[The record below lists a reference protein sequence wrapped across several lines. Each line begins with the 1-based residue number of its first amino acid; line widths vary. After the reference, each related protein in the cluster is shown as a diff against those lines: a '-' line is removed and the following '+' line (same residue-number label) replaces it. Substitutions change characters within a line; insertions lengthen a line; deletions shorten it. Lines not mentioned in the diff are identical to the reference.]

1 MKKFHNIKISLLLFI
16 LSLSG
21 VSHSQVLRDPPG
33 YTNPA
38 LFNTCFDQMGTI
50 EFSSKQIFRG
60 SDASSSKGSQVL
72 TTYCIPLVGDLNG
85 DGYPEIIGTGVS
97 AGSYNSMK
105 DVRIYNGQNGQLI
118 STLALGETFGN
129 NGVWHASPSYMALV
143 NTKRAAIGL
152 GTGESKNAEL
162 IVAFSN
168 PGSTYGH
175 RIESFDIIYNSNT
188 KQYRLYSRWYAKYYD
203 GSRSDR
209 LAKPIPQVLDFDGD
223 GKAEVL
229 VYNRIFDAET
239 GTIKLTLGNL
249 TTSEGTCVHVG
260 KDYNATHSATG
271 DAYANFSYTYD
282 MDFDGTYDYV
292 AGGMIYYD
300 IDFKGNHKLID
311 VSGTNYSY
319 AGAPQNVKDGHTG
332 VADING
338 DGIPDVVVVRSSS
351 TDSKIEI
358 VVWDPNLLVLNTSGI
373 PVKNTGAIQPK
384 LLARLEFSM
393 NGSDFGNH
401 SYVYIGDI
409 DGREQ
414 TDRNT
419 GKKYRLPE
427 IAVLAGEFKYAD
439 SGSSTKTIARHP
451 NLTEN
456 GLTIDTSPTQ
466 YSASS
471 QSADR
476 RNGDMIAVTW
486 DVNATTPETRLKL
499 SFAMEHKDRS
509 ANTGFT
515 LFDFDND
522 GIQEI
527 CYKDEQT
534 IRIIKG
540 NTPQIKLGNNS
551 ATVFRQELQCTTGF
565 EYPVIADVNN
575 DASAEII
582 VVANGS
588 DASYGQSYEGYIQ
601 AFGFGD
607 KGFKFAPAW
616 PVWNQFMY
624 SPFKIKPDLTV
635 PTPAERITNPLQ
647 YKYARKVVN
656 NNSVD
661 TLYSYQ
667 PFNGN
672 IVQTAYFM
680 DVPNANSS
688 TDETFYEPIIFLTES
703 FIVPETAPQEA
714 HRPRIRVNGNTGYIE
729 LTISNKRTAKTD
741 ISINTPI
748 AVYENI
754 VSKETFIK
762 KLSLDQLQVVD
773 ENRYV
778 NSAIKAG
785 DSIRVQIPI
794 NNPYSVYYVRLG
806 DDSGYDQSTWKWSF
820 GTNNGGAGT
829 MGDIYS
835 NPPEDPRDGYG
846 IGLARRAYRDCDWRD
861 QTIKAALIA
870 LNPDA
875 ATVQINGSAI
885 IDIFA
890 NDEYPTNFPANS
902 SNFVMSNSNIG
913 SQPTAGSLA
922 FSGKKVIYTNNGNIP
937 EDGIDKFTYSFMYQ
951 PTGAS
956 APVKFSA
963 NVYVYI
969 LQPETGGFAACYGTN
984 LTTKLKETPEGVR
997 FIWWNEA
1004 GTQVPTS
1011 DSLTINFG
1019 TLTVSKTFSVKPLL
1033 PFYNGDRLDFTPGN
1047 LTVDAIGANGKE
1059 ATMKWTGA
1067 VSTDWNDYRNWLEI
1081 KDGNEVPVSFAPTS
1095 CVNVIIAKGAPN
1107 YPELTEDSYCN
1118 DIHLEDRA
1126 MIAGIHRLTYQN
1138 ASMEFTLK
1146 QEEKDR
1152 FIMWSAP
1159 LKKVYTGDYHF
1170 KKGNTPYWGD
1180 VYMNFFQMVNPDYPQ
1195 SIAKENAFTA
1205 TFGSVGTELPLGT
1218 AFTAKVTNLN
1228 TDATFTFPQS
1238 ATAYTDDKGNTA
1250 TGLSRTNAGRFIT
1263 DGAINTATGVLEL
1276 PVNGNNS
1283 YKMIHVP
1290 NPFMAYLDINKFLQE
1305 NSSTLESSYKLWDGD
1320 INSNYISVI
1329 ASGEDEANRLI
1340 VDDSKI
1346 PASTV
1351 SFVPPLKS
1359 FFVMKKSASTNVQ
1372 KLRITADMLTTSP
1385 ATPPYTLRSTET
1397 EQNILR
1403 IRASQNGNEN
1413 MTVLLN
1419 KERAVPAYKGDE
1431 DSYKLFN
1438 DASPIAVYTLS
1449 PAKDA
1454 LAINSSGDF
1463 SSDVRLGVRLR
1474 QPGTVK
1480 LDFSGVN
1487 QFGHN
1492 VYLIDH
1498 ALKDKLIA
1506 LNATPTYTFT
1516 TETSPV
1522 NGQKVEL
1529 NERFSLH
1536 FEANATGLEEIDDF
1550 GVKVYANNG
1559 RIYVESFNEPM
1570 SRLDVFKISG
1580 ELIYAS
1586 RKSSDSYKVRASA
1599 NQVYLVK
1606 IKIGEKIKVIKVI
1619 GK

>member
-1 MKKFHNIKISLLLFI
+1 M
-16 LSLSG
+16 
-21 VSHSQVLRDPPG
+21 
-33 YTNPA
+33 
-38 LFNTCFDQMGTI
+38 
-50 EFSSKQIFRG
+50 
-60 SDASSSKGSQVL
+60 
-72 TTYCIPLVGDLNG
+72 
-85 DGYPEIIGTGVS
+85 
-97 AGSYNSMK
+97 
-105 DVRIYNGQNGQLI
+105 
-118 STLALGETFGN
+118 
-129 NGVWHASPSYMALV
+129 
-143 NTKRAAIGL
+143 

-168 PGSTYGH
+168 PSTTAYQH

-188 KQYRLYSRWYAKYYD
+188 KQYRLYSRWNAKYYD

-209 LAKPIPQVLDFDGD
+209 LAKPIPQVLDFDCD

-338 DGIPDVVVVRSSS
+338 DGIPDVVVVRSS
-351 TDSKIEI
+351 TTNSKIEI
-358 VVWDPNLLVLNTSGI
+358 VVWDPNLLVLNASGI
-373 PVKNTGAIQPK
+373 PVKNTGTIQPK

-414 TDRNT
+414 IDRNT
-419 GKKYRLPE
+419 GRKYRLPE

-439 SGSSTKTIARHP
+439 SGTSTKTIARHP

-456 GLTIDTSPTQ
+456 GLTIDTSPTR
-466 YSASS
+466 YSAAS
-471 QSADR
+471 QNETY

-499 SFAMEHKDRS
+499 SFALEHKDRS

-540 NTPQIKLGNNS
+540 NKPQIKLGDNT
-551 ATVFRQELQCTTGF
+551 ATVFNQGLHCTTGF

-588 DASYGQSYEGYIQ
+588 DANYDQSYEGYIQ
-601 AFGFGD
+601 TFGFGD

-635 PTPAERITNPLQ
+635 PTPEERITNPLQ
-647 YKYARKVVN
+647 YKYARKVVHSN
-656 NNSVD
+656 NTVD

-680 DVPNANSS
+680 DVPDANNS

-714 HRPRIRVNGNTGYIE
+714 HRPRIRVNGSTGYIE
-729 LTISNKRTAKTD
+729 LTISNKSTAKTD
-741 ISINTPI
+741 ISLNTPI

-754 VSKETFIK
+754 VSKETFVK
-762 KLSLDQLQVVD
+762 KQTLDNTEL
-773 ENRYV
+773 V
-778 NSAIKAG
+778 NSSARVTSAIKAG
-785 DSIRVQIPI
+785 DSVRVQIQVS
-794 NNPYSVYYVRLG
+794 NPYSVYYVRLG
-806 DDSGYDQSTWKWSF
+806 DDSGYDQSVWKWSF
-820 GTNNGGAGT
+820 GTNNGGVGT

-846 IGLARRAYRDCDWRD
+846 IGVARRAYRDCDWRD
-861 QTIKAALIA
+861 QTIKAALVA

-890 NDEYPTNFPANS
+890 NDEYPDNFPANS
-902 SNFVMSNSNIG
+902 SSFVMSNSNIE

-922 FSGKKVIYTNNGNIP
+922 FSGKKVIYTHNGTIP
-937 EDGIDKFTYSFMYQ
+937 EDGIDKFAYSFMYQ

-963 NVYVYI
+963 NVYIYI

-984 LTTKLKETPEGVR
+984 LTTKLKETPAGVR
-997 FIWWNEA
+997 FIWWNEG

-1033 PFYNGDRLDFTPGN
+1033 PFYNGERIDFTPGD
-1047 LTVDAIGANGKE
+1047 LTVEAIGVNGKE

-1081 KDGNEVPVSFAPTS
+1081 KDGNEIPVSFAPTG
-1095 CVNVIIAKGAPN
+1095 CVNVIISKGAPY
-1107 YPELTEDSYCN
+1107 YPELTEESFCN
-1118 DIHLEDRA
+1118 NIHLEDRA
-1126 MIAGIHRLTYQN
+1126 MIAGIHLLTYQN
-1138 ASMEFTLK
+1138 ASMELTLK
-1146 QEEKDR
+1146 QDEKDH
-1152 FIMWSAP
+1152 FILWSAP
-1159 LKKVYTGDYHF
+1159 LKNVYTGDYHF
-1170 KKGNTPYWGD
+1170 KKGNTPAWGD
-1180 VYMNFFQMVNPDYPQ
+1180 VYMNFFQMVNPDYPL
-1195 SIAKENAFTA
+1195 SVAKENTFTA

-1218 AFTAKVTNLN
+1218 AFTTKVTNLS

-1238 ATAYTDDKGNTA
+1238 ATSYTDDKGNTIS
-1250 TGLSRTNAGRFIT
+1250 GLSRTNAGRFIT
-1263 DGAINTATGVLEL
+1263 DGALNAAGVLDM
-1276 PVNGNNS
+1276 PINGSNQ

-1290 NPFMAYLDINKFLQE
+1290 NPFMAYLDIRKFLQVNNGSLE
-1305 NSSTLESSYKLWDGD
+1305 NSYKL
-1320 INSNYISVI
+1320 
-1329 ASGEDEANRLI
+1329 
-1340 VDDSKI
+1340 
-1346 PASTV
+1346 
-1351 SFVPPLKS
+1351 
-1359 FFVMKKSASTNVQ
+1359 
-1372 KLRITADMLTTSP
+1372 
-1385 ATPPYTLRSTET
+1385 
-1397 EQNILR
+1397 
-1403 IRASQNGNEN
+1403 
-1413 MTVLLN
+1413 
-1419 KERAVPAYKGDE
+1419 
-1431 DSYKLFN
+1431 
-1438 DASPIAVYTLS
+1438 
-1449 PAKDA
+1449 
-1454 LAINSSGDF
+1454 
-1463 SSDVRLGVRLR
+1463 
-1474 QPGTVK
+1474 
-1480 LDFSGVN
+1480 
-1487 QFGHN
+1487 
-1492 VYLIDH
+1492 
-1498 ALKDKLIA
+1498 
-1506 LNATPTYTFT
+1506 
-1516 TETSPV
+1516 
-1522 NGQKVEL
+1522 
-1529 NERFSLH
+1529 
-1536 FEANATGLEEIDDF
+1536 
-1550 GVKVYANNG
+1550 
-1559 RIYVESFNEPM
+1559 
-1570 SRLDVFKISG
+1570 
-1580 ELIYAS
+1580 
-1586 RKSSDSYKVRASA
+1586 
-1599 NQVYLVK
+1599 
-1606 IKIGEKIKVIKVI
+1606 
-1619 GK
+1619 

>member
-1 MKKFHNIKISLLLFI
+1 MMKKFHNIKISLLLFI

-50 EFSSKQIFRG
+50 EFSSKQIYYG
-60 SDASSSKGSQVL
+60 SDFNSTKDKQPL

-85 DGYPEIIGTGVS
+85 DGYPEVVTLGVNPVGTTGAS
-97 AGSYNSMK
+97 GSVDKMREI
-105 DVRIYNGQNGQLI
+105 RIYNGQNGYLI
-118 STLALGETFGN
+118 STIDLGTTFNRGSN
-129 NGVWHASPSYMALV
+129 YHASPSYMALV
-143 NTKRAAIGL
+143 NTSRTASL
-152 GTGESKNAEL
+152 NSNESKNAEL
-162 IVAFSN
+162 IIAYSN
-168 PGSTYGH
+168 TPSAIAHYV
-175 RIESFDIIYNSNT
+175 ESFDIIYNKSTNG
-188 KQYRLYSRWYAKYYD
+188 YRLNSVWKKKYYD
-203 GSRSDR
+203 GSANEK
-209 LAKPIPQVLDFDGD
+209 LGKPIPQVLDFDGD

-239 GTIKLTLGNL
+239 GNTKLTLGTL
-249 TTSEGTCVHVG
+249 TTSNTSVHVG
-260 KDYNATHSATG
+260 KDYGAERG
-271 DAYANFSYTYD
+271 DGYLSFNQTYD
-282 MDFDGTYDYV
+282 MDFDGKYDYV
-292 AGGMIYYD
+292 AGGMVYYD
-300 IDFKGNHKLID
+300 IDIQNGTSKLIN
-311 VSGTNYSY
+311 VSQSLG
-319 AGAPQNVKDGHTG
+319 VEDGPTG

-338 DGIPDVVVVRSSS
+338 DGIPDVVVVRTTKDGSSG
-351 TDSKIEI
+351 KREI
-358 VVWDPNLLVLNTSGI
+358 TVWDPNLLVLENGV

-384 LLARLEFSM
+384 VLARVEFSM
-393 NGSDFGNH
+393 NGANYGNN

-414 TDRNT
+414 TDNVT

-427 IAVLAGEFKYAD
+427 IAVLGGEFTYSS
-439 SGSSTKTIARHP
+439 SGSKVTIPRHP
-451 NLTEN
+451 NV
-456 GLTIDTSPTQ
+456 G
-466 YSASS
+466 SALNETPSS
-471 QSADR
+471 SRD
-476 RNGDMIAVTW
+476 GDMIAVTW
-486 DVNATTPETRLKL
+486 DVNASSPTDRLKL
-499 SFAMEHKDRS
+499 SFAMEHEDRS
-509 ANTGFT
+509 ADTGFT

-522 GIQEI
+522 GVQEI
-527 CYKDEQT
+527 CYKDEVT
-534 IRIIKG
+534 LRIIKG
-540 NTPQIKLGNNS
+540 NKPQVKLNDNT

-575 DASAEII
+575 DASAEILVI
-582 VVANGS
+582 ANNS
-588 DASYGQSYEGYIQ
+588 NASYVQSYTGVLQ
-601 AFGFGD
+601 AYGFGD

-647 YKYARKVVN
+647 YKYARKVVTN
-656 NNSVD
+656 NTVD

-672 IVQTAYFM
+672 IFQTAYFM
-680 DVPNANSS
+680 DIPNTNQN
-688 TDETFYEPIIFLTES
+688 TDESIYEPIIFLTES

-714 HRPRIRVNGNTGYIE
+714 HRPRIRVNGSTGYIE
-729 LTISNKRTAKTD
+729 LTISNKSTAKTD
-741 ISINTPI
+741 ISLNTPI
-748 AVYENI
+748 AVYENV

-762 KLSLDQLQVVD
+762 KQTLDNTEL
-773 ENRYV
+773 V
-778 NSAIKAG
+778 NSTARVTSAIKAG
-785 DSIRVQIPI
+785 DSVRVQIQVS
-794 NNPYSVYYVRLG
+794 NPYSVYYVRLG

-846 IGLARRAYRDCDWRD
+846 IGIARRAYRDCDWRD

-1118 DIHLEDRA
+1118 DIHLEDRT

-1305 NSSTLESSYKLWDGD
+1305 NSSALENSYKLWDGD

-1385 ATPPYTLRSTET
+1385 ATPPYTLRSAET

-1419 KERAVPAYKGDE
+1419 KEGAVPAYKGDE

-1454 LAINSSGDF
+1454 LAINASGDF

-1516 TETSPV
+1516 TDASPV

-1536 FEANATGLEEIDDF
+1536 FEANATGLEEINDF

-1586 RKSSDSYKVRASA
+1586 HKSSDSYKVRASA